1 MVTHSSFQIS
11 SLFLTQLSENF
22 HRIYSIFSDGYED
35 GEMIIKCGNCKRWC
49 HAECDSITNEEDAE
63 KCAQEGYTCQLC
75 RPADVVPAHLA
86 KPVKPETSSSY
97 TTNTLSEYSSYS
109 HYNSA
114 SFIGEFCSKVKVSCN
129 FDHIWKFP

>member
-1 MVTHSSFQIS
+1 
-11 SLFLTQLSENF
+11 
-22 HRIYSIFSDGYED
+22 
-35 GEMIIKCGNCKRWC
+35 MIIKCGNCKRWC

-114 SFIGEFCSKVKVSCN
+114 SFIGVFCLKVKVS
-129 FDHIWKFP
+129 FVISTTFEISRKK